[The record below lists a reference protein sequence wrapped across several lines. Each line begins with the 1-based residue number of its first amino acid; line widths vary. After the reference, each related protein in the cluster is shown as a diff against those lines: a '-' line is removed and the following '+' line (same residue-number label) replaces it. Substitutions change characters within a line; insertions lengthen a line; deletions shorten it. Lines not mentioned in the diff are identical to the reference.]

1 MPGKRWPRLARS
13 GGQLLAG
20 CVPPCAR
27 SSRVRCPVLV
37 ARAVLLPAVLV
48 LLCWFF
54 AINEIAACAC
64 LALLRGRFGIER
76 PRTKSSASPGQP
88 LARQAIAAPGAFW
101 RPRFGRG
108 LHTPAKNCAHIFPRR
123 HQAATLAPKPKGPVC
138 RNAKSKRLQPP
149 PESGAL
155 SCPNCW
161 GWCVC
166 TACMVLGG
174 MGRTVTPP
182 ARLRACYEHPAHLS
196 LCRSGAVDSLDSLE
210 GIRP

>member
-1 MPGKRWPRLARS
+1 MPGERWPRLARS
-13 GGQLLAG
+13 GGQPLAG

-64 LALLRGRFGIER
+64 LARLRGRFGIES

-88 LARQAIAAPGAFW
+88 LARRAMAAPGAFW

-108 LHTPAKNCAHIFPRR
+108 LHTTAKNCAHIFPRR
-123 HQAATLAPKPKGPVC
+123 HQAATLAPKPRGPVLQ
-138 RNAKSKRLQPP
+138 NTFGSAVATPTEKRGFVM
-149 PESGAL
+149 PEL
-155 SCPNCW
+155 
-161 GWCVC
+161 
-166 TACMVLGG
+166 LGLVRLHRLHG
-174 MGRTVTPP
+174 FGHGGGHPQGRP
-182 ARLRACYEHPAHLS
+182 H
-196 LCRSGAVDSLDSLE
+196 G
-210 GIRP
+210 